1 MGTMGKRQRTFL
13 HKQDGSVILETALMI
28 GVLLVLTFGMID
40 FGRVM
45 YLSNNLISAAREGAR
60 GGAVMTSPVSVSAVK
75 TIVKGRFNSY
85 TFGGDNLKD
94 ADITVT
100 DNSTSSPPSVRVQIA
115 YSFNWLS
122 PLPAVMAMLGQSG
135 WRGSTGSTLH
145 AAAEYRYESP

>member
-1 MGTMGKRQRTFL
+1 MDRRRRTFL
-13 HKQDGSVILETALMI
+13 QKPDGSVILETALMI
-28 GVLLVLTFGMID
+28 LVLLVLTFGMID

-60 GGAVMTSPVSVSAVK
+60 GGAVMASPVSVSAVK

-100 DNSTSSPPSVRVQIA
+100 DNSALATPSVRVDIA
-115 YSFNWLS
+115 YSFNWIS
-122 PLPAVMAMLGQSG
+122 PLPAVMALLGQTG
-135 WRGSTGSTLH
+135 WRGTTGSTLH
-145 AAAEYRYESP
+145 AGAEYRYESP